1 MIDMLSAH
9 YSPIVAHH
17 RNYLGK
23 YLIDTKVICI
33 GWSFENFGKDKI
45 PAGKLRLLNHG
56 GNLKVCLINI
66 LLRASVERS

>member
-23 YLIDTKVICI
+23 YLIDTKVLYYVLQ
-33 GWSFENFGKDKI
+33 GYVLG
-45 PAGKLRLLNHG
+45 GRLRTSARTKYQQVN
-56 GNLKVCLINI
+56 
-66 LLRASVERS
+66 